1 MRFKMLHK
9 VNNKKNL
16 MNYLINIHHK
26 TKTNKYHENQV
37 LQLGI
42 WNNYNVGPFP
52 PFFTGKNCLII
63 EE

>member
-1 MRFKMLHK
+1 
-9 VNNKKNL
+9 
-16 MNYLINIHHK
+16 MNYLIKIHHK

-52 PFFTGKNCLII
+52 PFFTGKNCLVI